1 MAVNTSWREDIRHT
15 VFPNAKRGRRF
26 AAGCIKGL
34 CSLRSKGRWGKKLYS
49 RKQEGSGALRRPG
62 SSRRR
67 ACGPWASP
75 VPPAGR
81 YHHPLNPL
89 NPLNLLNPHAQRAC
103 PTAIPQPSGPQ
114 GPSNLRTF
122 LQPFPAD
129 WYLSTYA
136 SLSSCTEIL
145 HFVQNDAS
153 GGKYTSDSFSIP
165 HSPFPILQSPVPSF
179 LVH

>member
-34 CSLRSKGRWGKKLYS
+34 CSLHSKGRWGEKTVFPKAGGFKPPPGLWALGVS
-49 RKQEGSGALRRPG
+49 GSA
-62 SSRRR
+62 RR
-67 ACGPWASP
+67 AI
-75 VPPAGR
+75 PPPFEPSEPSRPKGVS
-81 YHHPLNPL
+81 NG
-89 NPLNLLNPHAQRAC
+89 N
-103 PTAIPQPSGPQ
+103 PQPSGPE

-153 GGKYTSDSFSIP
+153 GGKYASDSFSIP
-165 HSPFPILQSPVPSF
+165 HSPIPSP
-179 LVH
+179 